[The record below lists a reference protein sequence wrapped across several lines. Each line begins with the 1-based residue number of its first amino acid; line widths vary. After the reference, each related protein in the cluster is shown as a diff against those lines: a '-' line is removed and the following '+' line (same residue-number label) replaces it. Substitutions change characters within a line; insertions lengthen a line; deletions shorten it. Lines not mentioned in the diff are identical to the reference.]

1 MFRKLGAATP
11 MSNPIK
17 LALQTVQSGVSQN
30 DKHYKIGYAVAVA
43 ISWIGLAFAI
53 IGLIVAVT
61 GFFGALALN
70 FGLYT
75 SLISTAPGFTLSLNG
90 LGAVLF
96 GQLSR
101 ALFDMSRKLQ
111 A

>member
-1 MFRKLGAATP
+1 

-43 ISWIGLAFAI
+43 ISWIGLALVLVGI
-53 IGLIVAVT
+53 IVAVT
-61 GFFGALALN
+61 GFFGALAFN
-70 FGLYT
+70 FRLYNIIT
-75 SLISTAPGFTLSLNG
+75 SAVPGFTLSLIG
-90 LGAVLF
+90 IGAVLF

-101 ALFDMSRKLQ
+101 AIFDMSRKLQ